1 MTCFEHTYIH
11 TFCSDY
17 QGLTLISL
25 LTPTVDTTH
34 CDVVLIAFHKT
45 KQFTLCD
52 TASGDVQKSIIWS
65 LGSVGSDVDE
75 VEISNV
81 SITQCPAQSHIH
93 CFTDRFRN
101 VMKVKGGDGGGP
113 GENA

>member
-11 TFCSDY
+11 FAVIVRGS
-17 QGLTLISL
+17 TLISL

-65 LGSVGSDVDE
+65 LGSVG
-75 VEISNV
+75 I
-81 SITQCPAQSHIH
+81 
-93 CFTDRFRN
+93 
-101 VMKVKGGDGGGP
+101 VMLMR
-113 GENA
+113 